1 MKLLV
6 GFASVLLLTTAAAVA
21 QQEDRESGKAP
32 AGSSALSAQEVGIPG
47 GANPTPSGQGAETS
61 GQGGPPAQSAVPGGP
76 SAAPN
81 GQSVAPGGPS
91 AAPSGQSVPGEAG
104 ATDNQSDATGENK
117 PAPNI
122 KGQLMSAG
130 QLMVEGKYADA
141 ADIYQQALTL
151 IPSNVDALAGLGM
164 ALGRQQKLD
173 DADTQF
179 DKVLALDNNN
189 AVAHCGKAMVFLSRF
204 ANVPESD
211 KKARAGFLKQAGRE
225 CNKALDA
232 DSRVVEAHYLLGKV
246 YREEGRLDRAEQAF
260 SGAVK
265 LDPHYANAWAALGM
279 VQVQAGKLSQAAE
292 NLKKATDISPHNSTA
307 YFGLGQM
314 YMKQGQVDRAVREF
328 NMSVYNN
335 PNNEP
340 VHIALGKAYEIQG
353 DNVAAVKEF
362 HEAVKIKPDDS
373 DAYLCLAGNYL
384 ARGEVENALA
394 KLRQGLQV
402 LPNDPGLHMAIADAG
417 LKAGKISQAVVDYE
431 VVLTAQPGNGDAA
444 LGLLRAFYVRSLKE
458 SMGGFARSSDYDR
471 AKSLINHAIQ
481 ENPGDLSLRYAG
493 AGMAALSGQ
502 MPSLDQMGPP
512 KTDTDRIALAEAL
525 LAEHKFRDADDELR
539 RVVNDTST
547 AKEALHLADLAVS
560 VSALDAAE
568 SAYRKALTYVNGDT
582 RARQGLDAIS
592 KIRQTAHDDYSQA
605 DELLRRRMY
614 IQSAEKFRSAV
625 CGDPRNAEAHQGL
638 AESLER
644 LTFTQPADTAR
655 NYREAIS
662 QYKIYLQLTP
672 SIPAKYQEKFARKI
686 TKLDDQARKLEGPK
700 ATPDRVSTYLNA
712 PADARRAPAPRD

>member
-6 GFASVLLLTTAAAVA
+6 GFASVLLLTTAASA
-21 QQEDRESGKAP
+21 QQEDNSMESTKATKATKAP
-32 AGSSALSAQEVGIPG
+32 ARH
-47 GANPTPSGQGAETS
+47 T
-61 GQGGPPAQSAVPGGP
+61 
-76 SAAPN
+76 AAPV
-81 GQSVAPGGPS
+81 GEAAGTSEQS
-91 AAPSGQSVPGEAG
+91 AAPSGQAGETGGQGAAPGGQAAIPGAPGAVPGGQAVPGETSA
-104 ATDNQSDATGENK
+104 AGENQNETTAETK

-122 KGQLMSAG
+122 KGQLMTAG

-141 ADIYQQALTL
+141 ADVYQQALTFV
-151 IPSNVDALAGLGM
+151 PNNVDALAGLGM

-179 DKVLALDNNN
+179 DKVLELDANN

-204 ANVPESD
+204 GNVPESD
-211 KKARAGFLKQAGRE
+211 KKARAAFLKQAGRE

-279 VQVQAGKLSQAAE
+279 VQIQAGKLSQAAE

-340 VHIALGKAYEIQG
+340 VHIALGKAYEMQG

-362 HEAVKIKPDDS
+362 LEAVKIKPDDAE
-373 DAYLCLAGNYL
+373 AYLCLSGNYL
-384 ARGEVENALA
+384 SRGDAENAIA

-417 LKAGKISQAVVDYE
+417 LKAGKISQAIVDYE
-431 VVLTAQPGNGDAA
+431 VVLTAQPGNADAA

-471 AKSLINHAIQ
+471 AKSLISHAAQ
-481 ENPGDLSLRYAG
+481 EAPNDLSMRYAT
-493 AGMAALSGQ
+493 AGMSALSGQ
-502 MPSLDQMGPP
+502 TPSLDQIGSP

-539 RVVNDTST
+539 RVVNDAGS
-547 AKEALHLADLAVS
+547 AKEALHLADLAIS
-560 VSALDAAE
+560 MSALDAAE

-582 RARQGLDAIS
+582 RARQGLDAVS
-592 KIRQTAHDDYSQA
+592 KIRQQAHDDYAQA
-605 DELLRRRMY
+605 DEMLRRRMF

-625 CGDPRNAEAHQGL
+625 CGDPRNAEARQGL

-644 LTFTQPADTAR
+644 LTFSQAADTAR

-662 QYKIYLQLTP
+662 QYRVYLQLTP
-672 SIPAKYQEKFARKI
+672 SIPAKVQEKFTRKI
-686 TKLDDQARKLEGPK
+686 TKLDEQARKLEGPK
-700 ATPDRVSTYLNA
+700 AAPERVSTYVGDPPVA
-712 PADARRAPAPRD
+712 HRAPAPRD

>member
-6 GFASVLLLTTAAAVA
+6 GFASVLLLTTAASA
-21 QQEDRESGKAP
+21 QQDDNSTESTKAS
-32 AGSSALSAQEVGIPG
+32 ARHSASSDGQAVGPG
-47 GANPTPSGQGAETS
+47 DQ
-61 GQGGPPAQSAVPGGP
+61 
-76 SAAPN
+76 
-81 GQSVAPGGPS
+81 S
-91 AAPSGQSVPGEAG
+91 AAPSGQGAVPGGQAAVPGGQVAVPGGPTATPGGQAMSGEAG
-104 ATDNQSDATGENK
+104 TSDNESEAATENK

-122 KGQLMSAG
+122 KGQLMTAG
-130 QLMVEGKYADA
+130 QLMVDGKYADA
-141 ADIYQQALTL
+141 ADVYQQALTL
-151 IPSNVDALAGLGM
+151 VPSNVDALAGLGM

-179 DKVLALDNNN
+179 DKVLELDANN
-189 AVAHCGKAMVFLSRF
+189 AVAHCGKAMIFLSRL

-211 KKARAGFLKQAGRE
+211 KKARAAFLKQAGRE

-279 VQVQAGKLSQAAE
+279 AQVQAGKLSQAAE

-340 VHIALGKAYEIQG
+340 VHIALGKAYEMQG

-362 HEAVKIKPDDS
+362 QEAVKIKPDDP
-373 DAYLCLAGNYL
+373 DAYLCLSGNYL
-384 ARGEVENALA
+384 ARGDADTALA
-394 KLRQGLQV
+394 KLRQGLQG

-417 LKAGKISQAVVDYE
+417 LKAGKISQAIVDYE
-431 VVLTAQPGNGDAA
+431 VVLTSQPGNADAA

-458 SMGGFARSSDYDR
+458 SMGGFARSSEYDR
-471 AKSLINHAIQ
+471 AKSLINNAGK
-481 ENPGDLSLRYAG
+481 EAPADLSFRYAA
-493 AGMAALSGQ
+493 AGMSALSGQ
-502 MPSLDQMGPP
+502 LPSLEQIGPP

-539 RVVNDTST
+539 RAINDASNV
-547 AKEALHLADLAVS
+547 KEALHLADLAIS
-560 VSALDAAE
+560 MSALDSAE

-582 RARQGLDAIS
+582 RARQGLDAVN
-592 KIRQTAHDDYSQA
+592 KMRQTAHDDYSQG
-605 DELLRRRMY
+605 DELLRHKMF

-625 CGDPRNAEAHQGL
+625 CGDPRNAEARHGL

-644 LTFTQPADTAR
+644 LTFSQPADTAR

-662 QYKIYLQLTP
+662 QYKVYLQLTP
-672 SIPAKYQEKFARKI
+672 SIPAKVQEKFTRKI
-686 TKLDDQARKLEGPK
+686 SRLDDQARKLEGPK
-700 ATPDRVSTYLNA
+700 ADSDRVSTNLS
-712 PADARRAPAPRD
+712 PPPDARHPASPRD